1 MGQRLTTPA
10 LRPFL
15 PADVPVLAAIFAAAV
30 EQLTGD
36 DYSEAQQEAWAAVA
50 DDEEEFGKKL
60 AGELTLIATLGER
73 AGRLCLAERQ
83 GPHRHA
89 LCASERGRAGRGLG
103 AVRRAGEAR
112 GGRGAKSLTVDASD
126 NAEPFFKK
134 RGYVAKQRNSVT
146 VNGEWLANTTM
157 QKTLRERGTGM
168 SRERLYLF
176 DTTLRDGAQT
186 NGVDFT
192 LADKQVIAGML
203 DDLGIDYVEGG
214 YPGANPTDTE
224 FFATKPKLNH
234 ARFTAFG
241 MTRRAGRSV
250 SNDPGVAGL
259 LEAKADAICF
269 VAKSSA
275 YQVRVALETT
285 NEENLA
291 SIRDSVAAAK
301 KAGREVMLDCE
312 HFFDGYKENAEFA
325 LACAKAAYE
334 SGARWVVLCDTN
346 GGTMPHEVETI
357 VTEVV
362 KHIPG
367 DHVGIHAHNDTEQ
380 AVANSLAAV
389 RAGARQIQGT
399 LNGLGERCGNAN
411 LCSLIPTLK
420 LKREFADNFEI
431 GVSDRKLSNLMKV
444 SRTLDDMLNRAP
456 NRHAAYVGESAFV
469 TKTGIHASAVLKDP
483 QTYEHVTPELVGNHR
498 KVLVSDQAGRSNVIA
513 ELDRAG
519 IAYDKSDPKLA
530 RLVEELKEREAQ
542 GFAYEFANA
551 SFDLLAR
558 RTLGKVPEYFRV
570 EQFDVNVE
578 QRYNANGQRV
588 TVALAVVKVDVAG
601 EHLISAAEGNG
612 PVNALDVALRKD
624 LGKYQKYIEG

>member
-1 MGQRLTTPA
+1 
-10 LRPFL
+10 
-15 PADVPVLAAIFAAAV
+15 
-30 EQLTGD
+30 
-36 DYSEAQQEAWAAVA
+36 
-50 DDEEEFGKKL
+50 
-60 AGELTLIATLGER
+60 
-73 AGRLCLAERQ
+73 
-83 GPHRHA
+83 
-89 LCASERGRAGRGLG
+89 
-103 AVRRAGEAR
+103 
-112 GGRGAKSLTVDASD
+112 
-126 NAEPFFKK
+126 
-134 RGYVAKQRNSVT
+134 
-146 VNGEWLANTTM
+146 
-157 QKTLRERGTGM
+157 M

-192 LADKQVIAGML
+192 LHDKQIIAGML
-203 DDLGIDYVEGG
+203 DELGIDYVEGG

-224 FFATKPKLNH
+224 FFATKPKLDH
-234 ARFTAFG
+234 AKFTAFG
-241 MTRRAGRSV
+241 MTRRPGRSV
-250 SNDPGVAGL
+250 SNDPGLAGI

-269 VAKSSA
+269 VAKASA

-285 NEENLA
+285 NEENIA

-301 KAGREVMLDCE
+301 AAGREVMVDCE
-312 HFFDGYKENAEFA
+312 HFFDGYKENREFA
-325 LACAKAAYE
+325 LACAKAAYD

-357 VTEVV
+357 VGDVV
-362 KHIPG
+362 KNIPG
-367 DHVGIHAHNDTEQ
+367 GNVGIHAHNDTEQ

-389 RAGARQIQGT
+389 RADA
-399 LNGLGERCGNAN
+399 
-411 LCSLIPTLK
+411 
-420 LKREFADNFEI
+420 FEI
-431 GVSDRKLSNLMKV
+431 GVTPEKMATLMTV

-469 TKTGIHASAVLKDP
+469 TKTGIHASAVMKDP
-483 QTYEHVTPELVGNHR
+483 HTYEHVLPELVGNHR
-498 KVLVSDQAGRSNVIA
+498 KVLVSDQAGRSNVMA

-519 IAYDKSDPKLA
+519 IPYEKSDPKLA
-530 RLVEELKEREAQ
+530 RLVEELKEREAA
-542 GFAYEFANA
+542 GFAYESANA

-558 RTLGKVPEYFRV
+558 RTLGRVPEYFRV

-624 LGKYQKYIEG
+624 LGKYQKYIEGLKLIDYRVRILNGGTEAVTRVLIESEDEQGESWTTVGVSPNIIDASFQALMDSVIYKLVKSNAPA